1 MNIDTFCVS
10 TTYLQ
15 TNALLLMAVRSY
27 HKNNAPSQGGYVV
40 AYRLIQ
46 PLTRQLT
53 ACYKTF
59 NYNDVH
65 HCATD
70 CMLIDTATAILHAR
84 LLVMHAVWPTEIF
97 LTCVTV
103 ECAILGQLLAFR
115 LTLRVTKVP
124 TCTNAN
130 RKVRCQVSGMCV
142 NRYLFL
148 PRQ

>member
-70 CMLIDTATAILHAR
+70 CMLIDTATACMVACHACR
-84 LLVMHAVWPTEIF
+84 LAYGNLPDMRNRRVCNFGTITCIPTDIASYQGTNMHK
-97 LTCVTV
+97 CKS
-103 ECAILGQLLAFR
+103 QS
-115 LTLRVTKVP
+115 TLSSQRH
-124 TCTNAN
+124 
-130 RKVRCQVSGMCV
+130 VR
-142 NRYLFL
+142 
-148 PRQ
+148 